1 MDIKAGSDLVI
12 QMHYAPWS
20 VDETDSSSVNIFFA
34 DESEIIDRTVRDYIM
49 LPFNLITG
57 ANSFFLQPN
66 QIKTFEGVHNSV

>member
-57 ANSFFLQPN
+57 AHSFFSSTQSDQN
-66 QIKTFEGVHNSV
+66 F